1 MGTATSCRVAVLERL
16 GATPAESTELLRY
29 NENHFEQGAFGADV
43 SFPLPDEPFVS
54 NWERYARTARA
65 AGAWEVLRD
74 ALVQL
79 RFPVEQGMSQSPTY
93 LGAVRRL
100 LSVGGSEPGLRLDR
114 PEALRI
120 DIHPTPAGRLPIVV
134 APHRADFVRIMQAVT
149 KRNEPV
155 PVPDAVGACLVAG
168 YANIERLRRLRDR
181 WSARRPLATE
191 ADWRL
196 ELRQIIPRKE
206 LYQDRFMIASTAP
219 YSGVS
224 PGRIGLDATT
234 WNRLSL
240 AIRVEHESVHYFTRR
255 VFGSMKNRLLDE
267 LIADYAGIVHATGR
281 YRADWALR
289 FLGLESFPAYR
300 RGGRLEHYRGDPPLS
315 DGAFRVLQRLV
326 KLAVD
331 NLERFDAAQEGATRP
346 GARFRTVVALT
357 RLTVEELAAPDAVA
371 RVHAAVRAVAPR
383 FRRLPQ
389 PALG

>member
-1 MGTATSCRVAVLERL
+1 MRTATACRVAVLDRL
-16 GATPAESTELLRY
+16 GATPAEITELLQY
-29 NENHFEQGAFGADV
+29 NENHFEQDALGGEV
-43 SFPLPDEPFVS
+43 SLPLPDEPFVS
-54 NWERYARTARA
+54 TWERYADAARS
-65 AGAWEVLRD
+65 AGAWDVLRN

-79 RFPVEQGMSQSPTY
+79 RFPVEPGMSQSPAY
-93 LGAVRRL
+93 LAAVRRL
-100 LSVGGSEPGLRLDR
+100 LPVDGSEPGLRLDR
-114 PEALRI
+114 PEDLRI
-120 DIHPTPAGRLPIVV
+120 EIHRTPAGRLPIIV
-134 APHRADFVRIMQAVT
+134 APHRADFVRMMQAVT

-168 YANIERLRRLRDR
+168 YANLERLRRLKDR
-181 WSARRPLATE
+181 WSARRPGATE

-219 YSGVS
+219 YSGVA
-224 PGRIGLDATT
+224 PARIGLDATT
-234 WNRLSL
+234 WQRLSL

-255 VFGSMKNRLLDE
+255 VFKSMKNRLLDE

-300 RGGRLEHYRGDPPLS
+300 RGARLEHYRGDPWLS
-315 DGAFRVLQRLV
+315 DGAFRVLQRVV

-331 NLERFDAAQEGATRP
+331 NLERFDAGREGATRP
-346 GARFRTVVALT
+346 GTRLRTVVALT
-357 RLTVEELAAPDAVA
+357 RLTVEELAASDAVE
-371 RVHAAVRAVAPR
+371 RVQAAVRAVAPR
-383 FRRLPQ
+383 FRELPQ